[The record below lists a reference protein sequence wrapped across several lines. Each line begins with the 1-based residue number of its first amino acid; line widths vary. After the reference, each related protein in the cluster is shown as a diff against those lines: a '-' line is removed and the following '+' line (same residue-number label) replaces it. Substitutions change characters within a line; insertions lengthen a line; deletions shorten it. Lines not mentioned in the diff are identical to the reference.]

1 MTNDEKLEKIGKLMR
16 TILMCPNGD
25 TYKPIKGTTK
35 SDCYRV
41 LGEIQSLLGTN
52 IVEVGDDDRFRVLME
67 SKVRQMYADNL
78 IGEML
83 RKKGLDKPGGIVTS
97 NPDKTDGGEYVTK
110 SEEMLQAIEKLAEE
124 SPNQPPNQ
132 PQQTEDYE

>member
-1 MTNDEKLEKIGKLMR
+1 MTNDEKLEKIEKLMR

-41 LGEIQSLLGTN
+41 LGVMQSLLGTD
-52 IVEVGDDDRFRVLME
+52 IAGVCDDDHLRVLME
-67 SKVRQMYADNL
+67 SKARQVYADS
-78 IGEML
+78 IIDEML
-83 RKKGLDKPGGIVTS
+83 RERGLDKPGGVVTS

-110 SEEMLQAIEKLAEE
+110 SDEMLRMLEKLAEE
-124 SPNQPPNQ
+124 APKKRLILHLWK
-132 PQQTEDYE
+132 

>member
-41 LGEIQSLLGTN
+41 LGEIQRLLGTD
-52 IVEVGDDDRFRVLME
+52 IAGVGDDDCLRVLVE
-67 SKVRQMYADNL
+67 SKARQVYADS
-78 IGEML
+78 
-83 RKKGLDKPGGIVTS
+83 TS
-97 NPDKTDGGEYVTK
+97 RAG
-110 SEEMLQAIEKLAEE
+110 S
-124 SPNQPPNQ
+124 SPATGTRPTAGNVS
-132 PQQTEDYE
+132 

>member
-41 LGEIQSLLGTN
+41 LGEIQSLLSTN
-52 IVEVGDDDRFRVLME
+52 DVEVSNDDYLRVLME
-67 SKVRQMYADNL
+67 SKARQVYADS
-78 IGEML
+78 IIDEML
-83 RKKGLDKPGGIVTS
+83 REHGLIKPGGMVTS
-97 NPDKTDGGEYVTK
+97 NPDKTDGGEYITK
-110 SEEMLQAIEKLAEE
+110 DDGLFAKLMKLTEK
-124 SPNQPPNQ
+124 
-132 PQQTEDYE
+132 

>member
-1 MTNDEKLEKIGKLMR
+1 MTNDEKLEKIEKLMR

-41 LGEIQSLLGTN
+41 LGEIQSLLGTDTA
-52 IVEVGDDDRFRVLME
+52 VVGGDDCLRVLME
-67 SKVRQMYADNL
+67 SKARQVYADSI

-83 RKKGLDKPGGIVTS
+83 RERRLDKPGGIVTG
-97 NPDKTDGGEYVTK
+97 NPDKTDGGECVK
-110 SEEMLQAIEKLAEE
+110 KDDGLFAKLMKLTEE
-124 SPNQPPNQ
+124 SPNQ
-132 PQQTEDYE
+132 PQQTEDYEQG